1 MKIPKFRGH
10 SLPWA
15 VYVTSHALMRSQ
27 NYLILPV
34 LLVVGAVCSHA
45 QTPDLR
51 PEQPTVQADRPPL
64 TPLPAEQDWGF
75 LRIRFH
81 LQGDTLGMREV
92 ERPAPVPEAVP
103 DHGFNAIWTIV
114 LQS

>member
-1 MKIPKFRGH
+1 
-10 SLPWA
+10 
-15 VYVTSHALMRSQ
+15 MRSQ

-34 LLVVGAVCSHA
+34 LLVVGAVCSYA
-45 QTPDLR
+45 QSPDPR
-51 PEQPTVQADRPPL
+51 PEHAAVQEERPPL

-92 ERPAPVPEAVP
+92 ERPALFPGGA
-103 DHGFNAIWTIV
+103 
-114 LQS
+114 